1 MSKCEFSGEECNEL
15 YTVEIAGAVMKVSPK
30 YANLGKI
37 ISKPEVVDT
46 NSRSKYQT
54 SSSSSIS
61 SLKQSNRLKFPKK
74 QPKVETIVVENPA
87 SKIQSYM
94 SKNNLTLKHIAHNAN
109 IKEGTLQK
117 MMLGKIQF
125 DVKMAQLIEKTFK
138 IPLTQEVEEFE
149 EQEIQTED
157 YLVDSQSTQDSST
170 SMEEL
175 MKGVLKELKK

>member
-1 MSKCEFSGEECNEL
+1 MTKCEFSGEECNEL

-37 ISKPEVVDT
+37 ISKPEIIDT
-46 NSRSKYQT
+46 NSRSKYQ
-54 SSSSSIS
+54 SSFSSS
-61 SLKQSNRLKFPKK
+61 SLKQSTRLKFPKK
-74 QPKVETIVVENPA
+74 QPKVQVIVVKNPA

-125 DVKMAQLIEKTFK
+125 DVKMAQLIEKIFK
-138 IPLTQEVEEFE
+138 IPLTQEVEENE
-149 EQEIQTED
+149 ELGIQIED
-157 YLVDSQSTQDSST
+157 YLVDSESFQDYPST
-170 SMEEL
+170 MEE
-175 MKGVLKELKK
+175 MMRDIIKDLKK